1 MADLSPTRILAFD
14 FDLCVC
20 DGEGFFELFT
30 QLLDIHQFCHMNKH
44 TEKGQNALPKEFVEA
59 VENSYK
65 CLAIEAGNASKK
77 KELFLFRPGME
88 QVFRTA
94 QLMKSQGH
102 LDYIMFYSNNSCP
115 EFLSFVEL
123 VIRLANLNMFSVKK
137 PVVELVFTANTAS
150 RMKVEHAPAGQPNAR
165 EKTKR
170 GVLQCLEDLDLPVSR
185 HPEILFFDDMKH
197 IGLGSSLKIVP
208 QYFALHTAK
217 QIADVFFGTLEK
229 TGLFIGGELR
239 PEWQRLGIKNSLM
252 KNTAAIFK
260 DWLLEKHLP
269 KAAAIEG
276 PDFDKNIKVS
286 DAMISEIHT
295 FCGVQEINKRK
306 SRKRRG
312 KYDQ

>member
-1 MADLSPTRILAFD
+1 
-14 FDLCVC
+14 
-20 DGEGFFELFT
+20 LFT